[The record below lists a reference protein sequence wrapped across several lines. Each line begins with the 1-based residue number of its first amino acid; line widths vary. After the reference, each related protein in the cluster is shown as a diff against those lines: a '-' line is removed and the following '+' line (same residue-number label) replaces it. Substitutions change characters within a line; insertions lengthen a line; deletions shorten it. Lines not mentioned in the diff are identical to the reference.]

1 MKVKETYNNQD
12 GTTTSRE
19 IQIPLE
25 KGRSVVCHTLVPTT
39 EEPIGIKII
48 EAGWYDGG
56 PTFHIITEYG
66 DFYQSDYDFGNLNY
80 VLEKYPEFK
89 SIWEEKFPDV
99 VVSSKEL
106 INIPNDQELGKWA
119 RKQTVQTETYRQEII
134 NK

>member
-1 MKVKETYNNQD
+1 MKVTETFNNQD
-12 GTTTSRE
+12 GNTETRE

-25 KGRSVVCHTLVPTT
+25 KGRSSICHTLVPTID
-39 EEPIGIKII
+39 EPIGIKII

-80 VLEKYPEFK
+80 VLQKYPEFK
-89 SIWEEKFPDV
+89 EIWEESFPDV
-99 VVSSKEL
+99 VVSREELLSK
-106 INIPNDQELGKWA
+106 PNDQELGKWV
-119 RKQTVQTETYRQEII
+119 RKQTLQTGTYRKEII